1 MMVRRDP
8 ESTRAE
14 LIEAAFDEMHVHGF
28 QATGLG
34 QILDRTGVTK
44 GALYHHF
51 SNKQELGLAVLDEVV
66 RPMILR
72 QFEGIDDTDD
82 PIPVIIGAMYRA
94 MEEHSGE
101 LLNRG
106 CPLNNLTQEMSDVDE
121 GFRERIEEIIRMWHD
136 MITRGIQRGID
147 AGTVRHDVDA
157 AGVAAFLIATWEGM
171 AGLGKGTRDMELLV
185 RGGKVAEAFM
195 QSLRPAEVGSSL

>member
-1 MMVRRDP
+1 MVRRDP
-8 ESTRAE
+8 ETTRAE
-14 LIEAAFDEMHVHGF
+14 LIEAAFDEMHVNGF

-51 SNKQELGLAVLDEVV
+51 SNKQELGLAVLDECV

-72 QFEGIDDTDD
+72 QFEGIDETDD
-82 PIPVIIGAMYRA
+82 PISVIIAAMYRA

-101 LLNRG
+101 MLNRG

-121 GFRERIEEIIRMWHD
+121 SFRLRIEEIIRMWHD
-136 MITRGIQRGID
+136 IIARGIQRGID
-147 AGTVRHDVDA
+147 AGSVRSDVDA

-171 AGLGKGTRDMELLV
+171 AGLGKGTRDMELVV
-185 RGGKVAEAFM
+185 RGGKVVETFM
-195 QSLRPAEVGSSL
+195 QSLRPADVGASP

>member
-1 MMVRRDP
+1 MVRRDP

-14 LIEAAFDEMHVHGF
+14 LIEAAFDEMHVNGF

-51 SNKQELGLAVLDEVV
+51 SNKQELGLAVLEEVV
-66 RPMILR
+66 RPMIMQ
-72 QFEGIDDTDD
+72 QFEGIDQTDD
-82 PIPVIIGAMYRA
+82 PIPVIIAAMYRA

-101 LLNRG
+101 LLHRG

-121 GFRERIEEIIRMWHD
+121 EFRLRIEEILRMWHE
-136 MITRGIQRGID
+136 MIARGIQRGID
-147 AGTVRHDVDA
+147 AGTVRADVDA
-157 AGVAAFLIATWEGM
+157 SGVAAFLIATWEGM

-195 QSLRPAEVGSSL
+195 RSLRPAEAGLPR